1 MWRYPNLPRLH
12 LRIDGRDSN
21 VRAFKASSMTSRMFG
36 LLGRRPLAPD
46 EALWLTPC
54 NSVHTLGMAYPIDVV
69 YLDGERRVVAT
80 RSALAPLR
88 LSAARR
94 ARSVLELPA
103 RTAERLGLVPGV
115 RVTLEGT

>member
-1 MWRYPNLPRLH
+1 MWRYPNLPK
-12 LRIDGRDSN
+12 LRVLVDGRDAQVN
-21 VRAFKASSMTSRMFG
+21 AFKASSMTSRMFG
-36 LLGRRPLAPD
+36 LLGRRPLAAD

-54 NSVHTLGMAYPIDVV
+54 NSVHTLGMSYPIDVV
-69 YLDGERRVVAT
+69 YLDSTSRVVAT

-115 RVTLEGT
+115 QVTLEAA